1 MYITNKVQ
9 EFEGSNTMNMQ
20 DIIYLNSAN
29 LYVTY
34 DCDIHIYNLCV
45 NINGYKL
52 ALFTTTNINYQLD
65 DSTLGYM
72 VEVIDYFQHHATPNY
87 DVNGLNIIGLQEKF
101 SDCLILEPR
110 HSKVSSSTV
119 AIDII
124 YCDSNNEDNY
134 ICSIPDLSFRFSD
147 EDMQAISCLI
157 DEFAHGDN

>member
-29 LYVTY
+29 FYMMYHCDMHTYSLYV
-34 DCDIHIYNLCV
+34 D
-45 NINGYKL
+45 INGYKL
-52 ALFTTTNINYQLD
+52 ALFTTTDIKYQLD
-65 DSTLGYM
+65 DNTLSYI

-87 DVNGLNIIGLQEKF
+87 DVNGLDIIELQEKF
-101 SDCLILEPR
+101 CDCLILEPR
-110 HSKVSSSTV
+110 HSKLSSSTV

-147 EDMQAISCLI
+147 EDVQAINCLI
-157 DEFAHGDN
+157 DEFEHN

>member
-29 LYVTY
+29 FYMTY
-34 DCDIHIYNLCV
+34 DCDMHIYNLYV
-45 NINGYKL
+45 DINGYKL
-52 ALFTTTNINYQLD
+52 ALFTTTNFKYQLD
-65 DSTLGYM
+65 DSALGYM

-87 DVNGLNIIGLQEKF
+87 DVNGLNIIELQEKF

-110 HSKVSSSTV
+110 YSKVSSSTV

-147 EDMQAISCLI
+147 EDVQAINRLI
-157 DEFAHGDN
+157 DEFEHGDN